1 MLNEKE
7 RVQIIKY
14 VDHTELNPAAG
25 TADILKTVREGIK
38 WGARA
43 VCIPASFTPEA
54 VAESAG
60 RIDIAVVTGF
70 PNGYDS
76 TAAKLKETEYA
87 IENGAAETDTV
98 INIGRFIGGEYDYC
112 LKELSALK
120 KLSGNKIL
128 KVIVECCYLNEA
140 QKIDVCKLVT
150 DSGADFIKTST
161 GFGKGG
167 ALAED
172 VKLFAKH
179 VGAGVRIKAAG
190 GIRDFETAAA
200 MIAAGASRIGA
211 SRLISILE
219 ADNP

>member
-1 MLNEKE
+1 MLLPE
-7 RVQIIKY
+7 R
-14 VDHTELNPAAG
+14 
-25 TADILKTVREGIK
+25 
-38 WGARA
+38 
-43 VCIPASFTPEA
+43 
-54 VAESAG
+54 
-60 RIDIAVVTGF
+60 
-70 PNGYDS
+70 
-76 TAAKLKETEYA
+76 
-87 IENGAAETDTV
+87 
-98 INIGRFIGGEYDYC
+98 
-112 LKELSALK
+112 
-120 KLSGNKIL
+120 
-128 KVIVECCYLNEA
+128 
-140 QKIDVCKLVT
+140 T

-179 VGAGVRIKAAG
+179 VGAGVKIKAAG